1 MKINITESK
10 NVVGKTSGKT
20 SGNIVSVK
28 SEVRIFL

>member
-20 SGNIVSVK
+20 SGNIVNIK
-28 SEVRIFL
+28 SDVRILL